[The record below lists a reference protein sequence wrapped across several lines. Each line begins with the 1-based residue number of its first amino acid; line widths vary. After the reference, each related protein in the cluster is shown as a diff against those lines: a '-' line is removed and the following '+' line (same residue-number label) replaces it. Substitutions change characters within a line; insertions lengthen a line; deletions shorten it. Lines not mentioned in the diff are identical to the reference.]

1 MPAIIEL
8 QNIVESKSIPSLTNF
23 QKWVDLTLEVSKAKF
38 TQPEVTIRVVSK
50 EESQQLNSDYRQK
63 DKPTNV
69 LSFPFEVPDMIPVD
83 EIDEYLGDL
92 VICESVLLREAAEQ
106 HKPVENHWAHLT
118 IHGLLHL
125 LGYDHVI
132 DIEAEEM
139 ESIEVK
145 ILAKLGITN
154 PYTI

>member
-1 MPAIIEL
+1 LAAIIEL

-38 TQPEVTIRVVSK
+38 IQPEVTIRVVSN

-92 VICESVLLREAAEQ
+92 VICESVLFQEATEQ
-106 HKPVENHWAHLT
+106 HKPVDNHWAHLT
-118 IHGLLHL
+118 IHGILHL
-125 LGYDHVI
+125 LGYDHAI

-154 PYTI
+154 PYTV